1 MFRRALI
8 LMLVPALAFFAGC
21 SDDDDD
27 DFKPV
32 VTTTLISNLSGAEN
46 SDISLDSGRVAAV
59 GFTMP
64 DDSSYIL
71 TTTRLKL
78 RMGAGESDSIVV
90 RLFRNSGGNPS
101 SPILTFNQPLFPQEN
116 NQPTVTTFTPPTA
129 YTLAAD
135 STYWIVVYNAGSGS
149 VGWTTGS
156 PSLTPTGLAT
166 FAGARVDSLNAP
178 APPTTDVNAIGQ
190 FSVQGTRIVP

>member
-1 MFRRALI
+1 MLRRAL
-8 LMLVPALAFFAGC
+8 LLALAPALVLFAGC
-21 SDDDDD
+21 SDDDHH

-46 SDISLDSGRVAAV
+46 AEISLDSGRVAAV

-64 DDSSYIL
+64 DTSYTL
-71 TTTRLKL
+71 TASRLKL
-78 RMGAGESDSIVV
+78 RVGVGESDSVVV
-90 RLFRNSGGNPS
+90 RLFRNSGGNPGA
-101 SPILTFNQPLFPQEN
+101 PILTFNRPLLFPEN
-116 NQPTVTTFTPPTA
+116 NTPTVSTFTPQTL
-129 YTLAAD
+129 YTLQAD

-166 FAGARVDSLNAP
+166 FAGARLDSLIAP
-178 APPTTDVNAIGQ
+178 APPTSNTNAIGQ
-190 FSVQGTRIVP
+190 FSVIGTRINP

>member
-1 MFRRALI
+1 MFRRALL
-8 LMLVPALAFFAGC
+8 LMLVPALVILAGC
-21 SDDDDD
+21 SDDDHH

-46 SDISLDSGRVAAV
+46 AEISLDSGRVAAV

-64 DDSSYIL
+64 DTSYKL
-71 TTTRLKL
+71 TTARLKL

-101 SPILTFNQPLFPQEN
+101 TPILTFNQPLFPVEN
-116 NQPTVTTFTPPTA
+116 NQPSVTTFTPQTL
-129 YTLAAD
+129 YTLQAD
-135 STYWIVVYNAGSGS
+135 STYWIVAYNAGSGS

-156 PSLTPTGLAT
+156 PSLTPTGIAT
-166 FAGARVDSLNAP
+166 FAGARLDSLIAP
-178 APPTTDVNAIGQ
+178 TPPTSTTNAIGQ
-190 FSVQGTRIVP
+190 FSVIGTRFNP

>member
-1 MFRRALI
+1 MFRRAL
-8 LMLVPALAFFAGC
+8 LLALVPALVIFAGC
-21 SDDDDD
+21 SDDDHH
-27 DFKPV
+27 DFKPI

-46 SDISLDSGRVAAV
+46 AEISLDSGRVAAV

-64 DDSSYIL
+64 DTSYAL
-71 TTTRLKL
+71 TAARLKL
-78 RMGAGESDSIVV
+78 RVGAGESDSIVV

-101 SPILTFNQPLFPQEN
+101 SPILTFNKPLLLPEN
-116 NQPTVTTFTPPTA
+116 NTPTVSTFTTPVL
-129 YTLAAD
+129 YTLQAD

-166 FAGARVDSLNAP
+166 FAGARLDSLIAP
-178 APPTTDVNAIGQ
+178 APPTSNTNAIGQ
-190 FSVQGTRIVP
+190 FSVIGTRINP

>member
-8 LMLVPALAFFAGC
+8 LALMPALMLFAGC
-21 SDDDDD
+21 GDDDDD
-27 DFKPV
+27 GFNPV
-32 VTTTLISNLSGAEN
+32 VTTTLISNLAGAEN

-64 DDSSYIL
+64 DTSYVL

-78 RMGAGESDSIVV
+78 TMGPGESDSIIV

-101 SPILTFNQPLFPQEN
+101 TPILTFNDPLFPQEN
-116 NQPTVTTFTPPTA
+116 NQPTVTTFTPQSA
-129 YTLAAD
+129 FTLAAD
-135 STYWIVVYNAGSGS
+135 STYWIVVYNLGSGS

-178 APPTTDVNAIGQ
+178 APPTTEVNAIGQ
-190 FSVQGTRIVP
+190 FSVQGTRIP